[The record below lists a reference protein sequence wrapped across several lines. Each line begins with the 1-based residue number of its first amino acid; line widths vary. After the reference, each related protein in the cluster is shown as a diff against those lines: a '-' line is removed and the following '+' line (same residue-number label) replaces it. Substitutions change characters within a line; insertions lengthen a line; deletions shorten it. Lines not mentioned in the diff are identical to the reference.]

1 MEFLCRLLCLVGI
14 DQEIRLDTHAAVSCS
29 VFHDLIVM
37 LEFLFKIYF
46 WCLYRVE
53 EIPFD
58 SSLLNIDNEWMLN
71 SEFSQMHML
80 CLLRELCGF
89 LLTRYYHIFFPPSLS
104 PWRPNPEPYAYG
116 EFYWVI
122 LEC

>member
-1 MEFLCRLLCLVGI
+1 MLLYLFCFSWPNCDV
-14 DQEIRLDTHAAVSCS
+14 RVP
-29 VFHDLIVM
+29 
-37 LEFLFKIYF
+37 FKIYF

-58 SSLLNIDNEWMLN
+58 SSLLSIDNEWMLN
-71 SEFSQMHML
+71 SEFCQMHIL
-80 CLLRELCGF
+80 CLLQELCVF
-89 LLTRYYHIFFPPSLS
+89 LLTRYYCIFFLPSLS
-104 PWRPNPEPYAYG
+104 PQRPNPEFYVYG